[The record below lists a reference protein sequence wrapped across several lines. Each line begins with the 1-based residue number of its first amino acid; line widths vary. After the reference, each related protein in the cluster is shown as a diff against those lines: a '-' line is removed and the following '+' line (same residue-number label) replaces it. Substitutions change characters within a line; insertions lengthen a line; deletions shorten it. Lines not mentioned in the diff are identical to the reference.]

1 MSAGTPASMTAWS
14 SRSLSATLTR
24 CVIDSV
30 RPLDQP
36 GEMNHSVGPA
46 QQRNQIAGRGV
57 GRFEPRARKLA
68 AWCTSRCRDDLVHA
82 GLVLQ
87 RLEHARIRRSG
98 GAEHDTLHTAPIR
111 QPPLDTTRAAL
122 HKRDRGWA
130 RQRTRGS
137 TSFR

>member
-111 QPPLDTTRAAL
+111 PAASGY
-122 HKRDRGWA
+122 HPRGA
-130 RQRTRGS
+130 S
-137 TSFR
+137 